1 MVISGYNDIRL
12 GAFVYSSFPFVSTF
26 TLKLRKFQV
35 SKTTTSCSLS
45 SSHLPECKQKGF
57 RKHPSQIISTVQ
69 FPGSRSFQSILQVLH
84 TKHQQKPTPLI
95 FVCQKVLYP
104 SGNSIYILP
113 PKLGTFLEWVD
124 DFTNFPCKVRYKSD
138 IRSVE
143 GSSQT
148 LGNFQESKHQNRGA
162 WACQS
167 PSSRTC
173 RSSGLWLHACRTS
186 DNSHLNLGSFLGVF
200 GLYWIDMNEP

>member
-12 GAFVYSSFPFVSTF
+12 GAFVYSSFTFVSTF
-26 TLKLRKFQV
+26 TLKLSKFQV

-45 SSHLPECKQKGF
+45 SSHLPGCKQKGF

-84 TKHQQKPTPLI
+84 TKHQQKPTPL
-95 FVCQKVLYP
+95 VLFAKKCYSIP
-104 SGNSIYILP
+104 FWKLAFIYSLPNLALFWSEWMILQISRARSGI
-113 PKLGTFLEWVD
+113 
-124 DFTNFPCKVRYKSD
+124 CD

-173 RSSGLWLHACRTS
+173 RSSGLWLHA
-186 DNSHLNLGSFLGVF
+186 
-200 GLYWIDMNEP
+200 

>member
-12 GAFVYSSFPFVSTF
+12 GAFVYSSFTFVSTF

-45 SSHLPECKQKGF
+45 SSHLPGCKQKGF

-84 TKHQQKPTPLI
+84 KTSTKTNATHLCLPKSTIPFWKLSFIYSLPNQALFWSESMILQI
-95 FVCQKVLYP
+95 SRAR
-104 SGNSIYILP
+104 SGIY
-113 PKLGTFLEWVD
+113 
-124 DFTNFPCKVRYKSD
+124 D

-173 RSSGLWLHACRTS
+173 RSSGLWLHA
-186 DNSHLNLGSFLGVF
+186 
-200 GLYWIDMNEP
+200 